1 MGVYRASAQILS
13 GRKGKKSVGFAD
25 VVTEFNSSG
34 TYNGALGIQEHTVL
48 VVGGGGS
55 GGKWGGGGGGGG
67 GRVFG
72 SFKMTRNECSR

>member
-13 GRKGKKSVGFAD
+13 GRKGKRSVGFAD

-48 VVGGGGS
+48 VGGGDAPQQCQGYLTS
-55 GGKWGGGGGGGG
+55 E
-67 GRVFG
+67 
-72 SFKMTRNECSR
+72 TCSVPQGQV